1 MRTVCGMQI
10 QAVGRALPSNYYSQ
24 KSLLSAL
31 KDVWD
36 PTGRV
41 TSRLERVHDAVQVSG
56 RHLAL
61 PIEEYRNLSTFE
73 ATNDAY
79 VRSALELGQ
88 NALCDGL
95 AHAGAAPSEIDH
107 IFFTTVTGIAV
118 PSIDA
123 RMVNRLGMRPDVK
136 RTPIFGL
143 GCVAGAAGIARVADY
158 LKAFPD
164 QLAVLVAVELC
175 SLTLQRGDH
184 SVANMIASALFG
196 DGAAAVV
203 MTGADRL
210 EKDRHKKGP
219 TVVASRSVLFPDTED
234 VMGWEVCD
242 QGFSIVLNAG
252 VPNLVREKIRPNVDG
267 FLADQGLSLGDIAHF
282 VFHSGGPKVLE
293 AFEDALELPSK
304 ALDLTWKSLDRL
316 GNLSSVSVLMVLR
329 DTMRELK
336 PAAGSYGLLLAM
348 GPGFCAEMVLL
359 QW

>member
-1 MRTVCGMQI
+1 MQI
-10 QAVGRALPSNYYSQ
+10 QAVGRALPPNYYEQST
-24 KSLLSAL
+24 LLQAL
-31 KDVWD
+31 KKVW
-36 PTGRV
+36 PGSEKSR
-41 TSRLERVHDAVQVSG
+41 SRLDRMHEAVQVSG

-61 PIEEYRNLSTFE
+61 PIDEYHRLSTFR
-73 ATNDAY
+73 AKNDAY
-79 VRSALELGQ
+79 IEAATELAETALYDALGQ
-88 NALCDGL
+88 T
-95 AHAGAAPSEIDH
+95 GAAPEDIDH

-123 RMVNRLGMRPDVK
+123 RMANRIGFRADVK

-158 LKAFPD
+158 LKAYPD

-175 SLTLQRGDH
+175 SLTLQPTDE

-203 MTGADRL
+203 MAGSQR
-210 EKDRHKKGP
+210 EQSGP
-219 TVVASRSVLFPDTED
+219 RVIASRSVLFPRTEE
-234 VMGWEVCD
+234 VMGWEVGD
-242 QGFSIVLNAG
+242 DGFRIVLNAG
-252 VPNLVREKIRPNVDG
+252 VPNLVREHIRPNVDS
-267 FLADQGLSLGDIAHF
+267 FLAERGLSLGDVDHF

-293 AFEDALELPSK
+293 SFEEALELPTN

-329 DTMRELK
+329 DTIDQTR
-336 PAAGSYGLLLAM
+336 PAPGSYGLLLAM